1 MSHFLVPVETLPSR
15 APPSLQTGC
24 GTTWR
29 HFLFRSRVHS
39 ENTQR
44 YRLSLLLLLHAPPSW
59 NTLWIKAD
67 SVERWAS
74 TAVCV
79 CVSDSPGVPPSA
91 NAHQLFRGFSFVAI
105 TEEDTQPLPNTI
117 VQVRT
122 HLHTSPKS
130 HNLQN
135 YKVSEFMET
144 KLRKD
149 KETTTFKCRRFI
161 SCSCVST
168 KVTFHKNVKTFQE
181 LGLFLRWG
189 RYLVSVR
196 GWSEFKH
203 INYCWW
209 KSIQSDS
216 GTNSRTS

>member
-122 HLHTSPKS
+122 HTSIRLQSLIIFKTTKS
-130 HNLQN
+130 LNSWKPN
-135 YKVSEFMET
+135 SERT
-144 KLRKD
+144 KKQQPSSAED
-149 KETTTFKCRRFI
+149 
-161 SCSCVST
+161 
-168 KVTFHKNVKTFQE
+168 
-181 LGLFLRWG
+181 LFL
-189 RYLVSVR
+189 VAA
-196 GWSEFKH
+196 FPPK
-203 INYCWW
+203 
-209 KSIQSDS
+209 
-216 GTNSRTS
+216 